1 MKFLIRFS
9 TVIDNLNERVGRAA
23 LWLVLVTVL
32 ICAANA
38 VVRKTFNF
46 SSNALLEIQWYLYA
60 AVFLL
65 CAGYTLKH
73 DCHVRIDILYN
84 CWSLRNRAII
94 DLIGSALFLLPM
106 AILIAWNAWPS
117 FIAAYQS
124 GEMSSDAGG
133 LLRWP
138 VQLLI
143 PLGFTLLA
151 LQGISEMIKRTAFL
165 LGYCSTP
172 NNNMGES

>member
-1 MKFLIRFS
+1 MNSLLRFS
-9 TVIDNLNERVGRAA
+9 TAIDRLNERVGRTA

-38 VVRKTFNF
+38 IVRKIFNY
-46 SSNALLEIQWYLYA
+46 SSNAFLEIQWYLYA

-84 CWSLRNRAII
+84 RWSPRNRAFI
-94 DLIGSALFLLPM
+94 DLFGSIFFLLPM
-106 AILIAWNAWPS
+106 ATLIAWDAWPT
-117 FIAAYQS
+117 FIVAYQS
-124 GEMSSDAGG
+124 GETSSDSGG

-151 LQGISEMIKRTAFL
+151 LQGVSEIIKRIAFL
-165 LGYCSTP
+165 NGYSATP
-172 NNNMGES
+172 NITSGGN

>member
-1 MKFLIRFS
+1 MKFLLRIS
-9 TVIDNLNERVGRAA
+9 TVIDWINERVGRAA

-38 VVRKTFNF
+38 VVRKMFNF
-46 SSNALLEIQWYLYA
+46 SSNAFLEIQWYLYA

-84 CWSLRNRAII
+84 RWSPRNRAII

-106 AILIAWNAWPS
+106 ATLIVWNAWPS
-117 FIAAYQS
+117 FIAAYHS

-138 VQLLI
+138 VKLLI
-143 PLGFTLLA
+143 PMGFTLLA
-151 LQGISEMIKRTAFL
+151 LQGVSEMIKHSAFL
-165 LGYCSTP
+165 IGYSATP
-172 NNNMGES
+172 NNKGGN